1 MINKLAKLQDD
12 LKELKALVRIDDFS
26 TVAEVY
32 DNGQAMIDEAF
43 GTLSDV
49 EACQVDAV
57 ACRQSLQARQAF
69 LMQTLDEEG
78 HEMLAEYYAA
88 KQELEDIESRERRED
103 KEERSQREQL
113 ENLLKLME
121 AFNLA
126 FKLGYSE
133 DEFMDM
139 GNSEKRSVLVKADEA
154 FNDLRFMTK
163 VVSKTEPDQWS
174 SIADMQGGSVY
185 QQVNRMKDEEDYIE
199 EMSKINSSVVVGKE
213 AERDRNTLILDN
225 MANVK
230 NEITEVISDKARK
243 SMKA

>member
-1 MINKLAKLQDD
+1 
-12 LKELKALVRIDDFS
+12 
-26 TVAEVY
+26 
-32 DNGQAMIDEAF
+32 
-43 GTLSDV
+43 
-49 EACQVDAV
+49 
-57 ACRQSLQARQAF
+57 
-69 LMQTLDEEG
+69 
-78 HEMLAEYYAA
+78 
-88 KQELEDIESRERRED
+88 
-103 KEERSQREQL
+103 
-113 ENLLKLME
+113 ME

-174 SIADMQGGSVY
+174 SIADMQGGSLY

-230 NEITEVISDKARK
+230 KEITEVRSDKARK